1 MWSFVDFDSN
11 VYILAVQDGTLWK
24 ILLVFSGKLL
34 TLTRSQKESTSG
46 RFAKLFYLRQQYQ
59 ARTMFWL
66 GSRSPLVKNVGWTRF
81 CEDVQWPTNTTKK
94 HENYSLF
101 DNMPKPLY
109 AVEPIIITQ
118 RLWAAQHYEKSRPLR
133 SEESSPHA
141 EGVVC
146 GTDLQRL
153 ARRLAN
159 TMPGIWSTSSY
170 YSH

>member
-81 CEDVQWPTNTTKK
+81 CEDVQ
-94 HENYSLF
+94 
-101 DNMPKPLY
+101 
-109 AVEPIIITQ
+109 
-118 RLWAAQHYEKSRPLR
+118 
-133 SEESSPHA
+133 
-141 EGVVC
+141 
-146 GTDLQRL
+146 
-153 ARRLAN
+153 
-159 TMPGIWSTSSY
+159 
-170 YSH
+170 